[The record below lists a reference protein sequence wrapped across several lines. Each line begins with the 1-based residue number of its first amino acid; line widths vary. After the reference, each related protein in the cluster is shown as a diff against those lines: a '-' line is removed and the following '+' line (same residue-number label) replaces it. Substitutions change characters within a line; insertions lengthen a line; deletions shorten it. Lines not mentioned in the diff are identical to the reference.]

1 MLIRFPVA
9 ISYYLDD
16 VQLEG
21 VTGNTINVDTF
32 VEIEVSMISS
42 LMPIMERNSKKLKM
56 TAVFCDGKEYHV
68 QLPIETVSR
77 MVQAAQKEM
86 ATLRLLTGRN

>member
-9 ISYYLDD
+9 ISYFPDD
-16 VQLEG
+16 TQLEG
-21 VTGNTINVDTF
+21 ITGEPINVDTF
-32 VEIEVSMISS
+32 VEIEVSMISV

-77 MVQAAQKEM
+77 MVRAAQKEIV
-86 ATLRLLTGRN
+86 TLQLLTGRN